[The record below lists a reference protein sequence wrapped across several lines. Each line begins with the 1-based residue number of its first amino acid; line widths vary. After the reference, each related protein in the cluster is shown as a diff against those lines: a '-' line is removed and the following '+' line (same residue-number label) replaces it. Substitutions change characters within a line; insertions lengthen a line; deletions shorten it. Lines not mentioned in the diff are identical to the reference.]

1 MEYADESEN
10 ARQGQRPLKA
20 RGKLKARSTADAAIA
35 LAHSDLA
42 CFSAIAWPRF
52 ELAHHHRLIIDNLEA
67 IERGEIDRLMIFMP
81 PRHGKSLIAS
91 QLFPAWW
98 LGRHPDRSIIASS
111 YGQELATDFGR
122 KVRNHVAEP
131 LFNRIFSNAKLAGD
145 STAAHRFSLLAG
157 GAYYGVGA
165 TGPLTGRGADLLLID
180 DPIKNREATS
190 DSYRKTLREWYESV
204 AYTRLQPDSAIVV
217 ISTRWHQDDLCG
229 WLLREHPEENWTVL
243 NLPAIAETDG
253 EGWRHE
259 GDALWPSKFPLS
271 KLEKIREA
279 VGGAVWSA
287 LYQQR
292 PAAAEGSLFKRD
304 WWKSFDAMTMPP
316 FERIV
321 LSLDTAF
328 KAGAS
333 NDYSVGLVLGVART
347 GYYVLDIWRG
357 KVEFPQLKRQ
367 VDMLATRWPRLDVM
381 LIEDK
386 ASGQSLIQELQT
398 NSRLPVRAI
407 RVDSDKVTRAHAVT
421 ALVEAGRVFL
431 PKEAPWLAD
440 FVEEISAFPAAPH
453 DDQVDAFTQALNYSR
468 ESSSGIFEYLRERA
482 TAAAAGTG
490 DPWADIGR
498 EMTDEYERTL
508 QEIHAAEASSNCP
521 KCGDP
526 LGATKTLNSDGK
538 YYHPGCVRGW

>member
-1 MEYADESEN
+1 MSAKV
-10 ARQGQRPLKA
+10 KA
-20 RGKLKARSTADAAIA
+20 RPKKSTADAAIA
-35 LAHSDLA
+35 LAGSDLA

-67 IERGEIDRLMIFMP
+67 IERGQIDRLMIFMP
-81 PRHGKSLIAS
+81 PRHGKSLLAS

-98 LGRHPDRSIIASS
+98 LGRHPDRSVIASS

-131 LFNRIFSNAKLAGD
+131 LFTRIFPKAKVSSD
-145 STAAHRFSLLAG
+145 STSAHRFNLLSG

-180 DPIKNREATS
+180 DPIKNREDANS
-190 DSYRKTLREWYESV
+190 ESYRRSLKDWFEGV

-243 NLPAIAETDG
+243 NMPAVAEAD
-253 EGWRHE
+253 EGWRRE
-259 GDALWPSKFPLS
+259 GDALWPSKFPLV

-333 NDYSVGLVLGVART
+333 NDYSVGLVLGVGRT

-357 KVEFPQLKRQ
+357 KVEFPELKRK
-367 VDMLATRWPRLDVM
+367 VDMLATRWPSLDVM

-407 RVDSDKVTRAHAVT
+407 KVDSDKVTRAHAVT

-431 PKEAPWLAD
+431 PRDASWLTD

-453 DDQVDAFTQALNYSR
+453 DDQVDAFTQALNYCR
-468 ESSSGIFEYLRERA
+468 ESSSGILEYVREQV
-482 TAAAAGTG
+482 AAVAQGNS
-490 DPWADIGR
+490 DPWEDAGR
-498 EMTDEYERTL
+498 EMMDEYERTTE
-508 QEIHAAEASSNCP
+508 EIRAIAGNTASCEGC
-521 KCGDP
+521 KKP
-526 LGATKTLNSDGK
+526 LGSVKCNDSAGRWF
-538 YYHPGCVRGW
+538 HPQCLPKWS